1 VRPSSGPSNRSGH
14 AAHAA
19 PGSLSVPGWLVPV
32 LVLLAI
38 VLVLL
43 TPWFV
48 RTRRRRR
55 RLRAGHS
62 GDPDA
67 LWAELSDTAVDL
79 GYVWSPTR
87 TPRQVAR
94 WLGDSA
100 GDARGSLTT
109 LAHAVEQHR
118 YAPPGTSTRA
128 DLRRELASVIRRLR
142 TGRSRGVRLQ
152 AALWPASLDW
162 LRRIRRR

>member
-1 VRPSSGPSNRSGH
+1 M
-14 AAHAA
+14 
-19 PGSLSVPGWLVPV
+19 VPALVV
-32 LVLLAI
+32 LAI
-38 VLVLL
+38 VVLL
-43 TPWFV
+43 LVPWFV
-48 RTRRRRR
+48 RTRRRRL
-55 RLRAGHS
+55 RLRAGHG

-109 LAHAVEQHR
+109 LARAVEEHR
-118 YAPPGTSTRA
+118 YAAPGTSARV
-128 DLRRELASVIRRLR
+128 DLRRELASIIRRLR
-142 TGRSRGVRLQ
+142 SGRGRGTRLR
-152 AALWPASLDW
+152 AALWPASLGW
-162 LRRIRRR
+162 LRRTRRR